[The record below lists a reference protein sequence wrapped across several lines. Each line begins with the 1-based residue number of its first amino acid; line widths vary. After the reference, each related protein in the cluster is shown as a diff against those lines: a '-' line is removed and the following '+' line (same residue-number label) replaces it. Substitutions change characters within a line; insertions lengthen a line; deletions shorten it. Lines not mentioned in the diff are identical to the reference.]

1 MGGVLPNLRMPLSNG
16 ILTMPGTSEQ
26 KIDEIAARLHRLED
40 AIARLTTNVANINQ
54 GLATSAQDT
63 LFSQAAYLGDHRAL
77 TYLRNG
83 QKIFVDTRSVDI
95 GTHILLGGTWE
106 PNYMAA
112 FARQVRAGDTVLDIG
127 ANHGIYA
134 LAAGAQVG
142 PKGHVYAFE
151 ASLHFSELI
160 RASISI
166 NGLDNVVSVI
176 NSAVAATT
184 GEAVL
189 NFDDHWSGGGHLA
202 IPAEPQE
209 APSPAGSE
217 RLPQP
222 LGLPRKSKTE
232 KVRCVALDEYFP
244 DPAMT
249 VDVIKMD
256 IEGAEGLALKGMPKL
271 LERSPRIKIMMEFCP
286 LMMSNFDCNATDA
299 IAILDAGGF
308 MCWTINPDSSLAPAR
323 WPALLEA
330 PDTIRNILVS
340 RQNIA

>member
-1 MGGVLPNLRMPLSNG
+1 MSD
-16 ILTMPGTSEQ
+16 TSEQ
-26 KIDEIAARLHRLED
+26 KIDEITTRLHRLED
-40 AIARLTTNVANINQ
+40 AIARLTTNVGNLTQ
-54 GLATSAQDT
+54 GLASVSQDT
-63 LFSQAAYLGDHRAL
+63 LFSQVAYLGDHRAL

-95 GTHILLGGTWE
+95 GTHILFGGTWE

-112 FARQVRAGDTVLDIG
+112 FARQVRSGDTVLDIG

-134 LAAGAQVG
+134 LAAGMQVG

-189 NFDDHWSGGGHLA
+189 SFDDHWSGGGHLA
-202 IPAEPQE
+202 MPADLEGT
-209 APSPAGSE
+209 PSPAGPG
-217 RLPQP
+217 RVPQP
-222 LGLPRKSKTE
+222 LGLPQKLKTE

-256 IEGAEGLALKGMPKL
+256 IEGAEGVALKGMAKI
-271 LERSPRIKIMMEFCP
+271 LERSHRIKIMMEFCP
-286 LMMSNFDCNATDA
+286 LMMSNFDCNAIDA
-299 IAILDAGGF
+299 IAMLEAGGF
-308 MCWTINPDSSLAPAR
+308 MCWTINSDSSLAPAR

-330 PDTIRNILVS
+330 PDTIRNVLVS
-340 RQNIA
+340 RQNVA